1 MGSITLKMQHPA
13 LYSEAGD
20 VVRLFYGDT
29 PLTLYREGD
38 PEPEAGLVIVQ
49 RARREGA
56 GYLHEALL
64 KDPDGVALTST
75 YRQQEMGEG
84 TLEQKRYFKY
94 GVKIALYHLLT
105 QATGKV
111 MPWGSLTGIRPTKLA
126 YELLSQGM
134 TPQQAAQYLRDT
146 FDVSRDKADLLFQI
160 LKAQQGIVCHESFRQ
175 LDVYVGIPFC
185 PSRCTYCSFAACD
198 IRKNRKWVE
207 PYLAALHHEIKV
219 CGQMAQQA
227 GWQVRAVY
235 LGGGTPTAIS
245 APQLSA
251 LLEAVNLAFP
261 GAAEVTVEA
270 GRPDSIDRDKLR
282 ALREAGVGRVSINP
296 QTMNGETLMRMG
308 RTHTPEQIV
317 QAFALAREA
326 GFEAI
331 NMDLIAGLP
340 GESAQDMARTLRQ
353 IADLAP
359 DNLTVHTLAMKRAS
373 KLKEEKGRFSLPSG
387 EEVLKM
393 LEEARTA
400 AAEWGMEPYYLYRQ
414 KYMTGNFENI
424 GYSLP
429 GKACIYNIDIMEE
442 THSILALGAGGISKW
457 VYPAENRL
465 ERTPN
470 VKNIEQYIAR
480 VDEMIARKEP
490 RLCGALLD
498 RPETV
503 IV

>member
-1 MGSITLKMQHPA
+1 
-13 LYSEAGD
+13 
-20 VVRLFYGDT
+20 
-29 PLTLYREGD
+29 
-38 PEPEAGLVIVQ
+38 
-49 RARREGA
+49 
-56 GYLHEALL
+56 
-64 KDPDGVALTST
+64 
-75 YRQQEMGEG
+75 
-84 TLEQKRYFKY
+84 
-94 GVKIALYHLLT
+94 
-105 QATGKV
+105 
-111 MPWGSLTGIRPTKLA
+111 
-126 YELLSQGM
+126 
-134 TPQQAAQYLRDT
+134 
-146 FDVSRDKADLLFQI
+146 
-160 LKAQQGIVCHESFRQ
+160 
-175 LDVYVGIPFC
+175 
-185 PSRCTYCSFAACD
+185 
-198 IRKNRKWVE
+198 
-207 PYLAALHHEIKV
+207 
-219 CGQMAQQA
+219 
-227 GWQVRAVY
+227 
-235 LGGGTPTAIS
+235 
-245 APQLSA
+245 
-251 LLEAVNLAFP
+251 
-261 GAAEVTVEA
+261 
-270 GRPDSIDRDKLR
+270 
-282 ALREAGVGRVSINP
+282 
-296 QTMNGETLMRMG
+296 
-308 RTHTPEQIV
+308 
-317 QAFALAREA
+317 
-326 GFEAI
+326 
-331 NMDLIAGLP
+331 MDLIAGLP

-393 LEEARTA
+393 LEAARTA